1 MLSRAHHLYTQCSP
15 RIYYRPYLL
24 LPEQRA
30 LIEDQVIETQA
41 QIDAEVDGTTLKRR
55 DSLLKTRNTTG
66 DSREADTRESI
77 SPTSSPKD
85 DGRVDDGPTD
95 DGTVAERVVP
105 EE

>member
-24 LPEQRA
+24 LAEQRA
-30 LIEDQVIETQA
+30 LIEEQVIDAQA

-55 DSLLKTRNTTG
+55 NSHPERRNTG
-66 DSREADTRESI
+66 GSSREADVRESI

-85 DGRVDDGPTD
+85 DGPVDDGPAD
-95 DGTVAERVVP
+95 DGTVAD
-105 EE
+105 